1 MRAEQFEAWVEP
13 WVQKKLQEDRR
24 RYKESQICFRFIS
37 ELMSLS
43 PTSAAYK
50 EACMA
55 CMESMHKLRV
65 VFDYGYLALQRDAI
79 GNEAAQIALYR
90 EIAEYLRLVCAGI
103 DSFVAAHPIRAVEEG
118 ETLGC

>member
-1 MRAEQFEAWVEP
+1 MRAEQLEAWVEP
-13 WVQKKLQEDRR
+13 WVKKKLEEDRS
-24 RYKESQICFRFIS
+24 RYEKSRIS
-37 ELMSLS
+37 LEFVSSMMSLS
-43 PTSAAYK
+43 QTTTAYK
-50 EACMA
+50 EACAA

-103 DSFVAAHPIRAVEEG
+103 DSFVATHPIRAVEEG
-118 ETLGC
+118 EVTG